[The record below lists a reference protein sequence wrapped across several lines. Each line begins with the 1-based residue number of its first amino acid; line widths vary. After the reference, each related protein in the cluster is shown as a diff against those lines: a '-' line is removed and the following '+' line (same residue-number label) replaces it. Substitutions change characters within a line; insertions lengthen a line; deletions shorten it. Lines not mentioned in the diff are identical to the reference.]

1 VTKMLL
7 VARHEFWRHVTR
19 RGFLFAIIGLP
30 LLLMLIMGGSI
41 WFFASGVREPVG
53 VVDWSEQLLPVA
65 DYTPAQPRLVPLRA
79 YEDETAARQALERG
93 DLQAYFVV
101 PPEFPGRYEVTL
113 YYLEEPH
120 EAIHPA
126 FRRYLRASLLQ
137 GVDPAVAQRFTGTAA
152 DVTFVSL
159 GEERGRGNPITF
171 IVPYFFSLLSV
182 IAIFTT
188 GGYLLQAVV
197 DEKENR
203 TMEILITTVSPTQL
217 MSGKIIGLVGVGL
230 VQMGVWSAGLLL
242 LYLVL
247 QAYMPGLAAIRVPL
261 STVIVALAW
270 FGPFYLLVATLM
282 AAIGISVTSVSEG
295 QQATGFISL
304 MSMAPLWFLFIF
316 LNSPNSPLAVALS
329 LFPLTAPISMLVRWQ
344 VTEVP
349 AWQLLV
355 SWLLLASTAVF
366 SLFLVSRL
374 LRVGMLR
381 FGQPLRFREALGALV
396 GKQ

>member
-1 VTKMLL
+1 
-7 VARHEFWRHVTR
+7 
-19 RGFLFAIIGLP
+19 
-30 LLLMLIMGGSI
+30 
-41 WFFASGVREPVG
+41 
-53 VVDWSEQLLPVA
+53 
-65 DYTPAQPRLVPLRA
+65 
-79 YEDETAARQALERG
+79 
-93 DLQAYFVV
+93 
-101 PPEFPGRYEVTL
+101 
-113 YYLEEPH
+113 
-120 EAIHPA
+120 
-126 FRRYLRASLLQ
+126 
-137 GVDPAVAQRFTGTAA
+137 
-152 DVTFVSL
+152 
-159 GEERGRGNPITF
+159 
-171 IVPYFFSLLSV
+171 
-182 IAIFTT
+182 
-188 GGYLLQAVV
+188 
-197 DEKENR
+197 
-203 TMEILITTVSPTQL
+203 
-217 MSGKIIGLVGVGL
+217 
-230 VQMGVWSAGLLL
+230 
-242 LYLVL
+242 
-247 QAYMPGLAAIRVPL
+247 LAAIQVPL

-396 GKQ
+396 WKQ